1 MIPMGFQ
8 REKLNNAYQYD
19 NLCALLNLY
28 KSEDLS
34 QFALAAELQKTLSED
49 TFIGG
54 GKANISVIVE
64 NKANGNS
71 NNTFLFLVVPHKC
84 DSKIKIEVYFDDNVL
99 KKIDTGYFDALIN
112 IIRMTI
118 STSVWDYTKYVKNL
132 NNKEISIA
140 DCLKFL
146 LTTSKKQFE
155 EIPDF
160 LKEKIAGNLGMSFT
174 KVNSALEMLEDEKPI
189 TTIIEYIRIENLL
202 PASVLKYAE
211 TFMASDLTNNR
222 LNLTVGVD
230 SASVNAYFDYI
241 LSFTTF
247 KQDPYKITQIE
258 DKVMYESAE
267 LNDLYN
273 TFDIVTESSVNTIK
287 PEALKFIIKNLD
299 EDKTAQILA
308 RIYRGLL
315 SDQLLLQNDHGQE
328 LVNAFNPDELDVGQ
342 MKKIL
347 RAAIDDLPAN
357 KLKPY
362 EAKAQEL
369 LYKAEGG
376 DEATQ
381 AAVTKGL
388 ETIISSPLL
397 ITEIIE
403 NEMSILRKQMKEIIM
418 QANA

>member
-49 TFIGG
+49 TFIGS

-84 DSKIKIEVYFDDNVL
+84 DNKIKIEVYFDDNVL

-112 IIRMTI
+112 IIRTTI

-146 LTTSKKQFE
+146 LITSKKQFE

-189 TTIIEYIRIENLL
+189 NTIIEYIRIENLL

-258 DKVMYESAE
+258 DKVMYENAE

-273 TFDIVTESSVNTIK
+273 TFDIVTESNINAIK

-299 EDKTAQILA
+299 ENKTAQILA
-308 RIYRGLL
+308 RIYRGLS
-315 SDQLLLQNDHGQE
+315 SDQLLLQNEHGQE

-347 RAAIDDLPAN
+347 RAAIDDLPAS

-369 LYKAEGG
+369 LYRAEGG

-403 NEMSILRKQMKEIIM
+403 NEISILRKQMKEIIM